1 MKLLLRF
8 MKPFKKQMI
17 VLLFLGILTYIGPL
31 ITPMLTKILVDDV
44 FVKKNSHWNLE
55 TVLLLMLGVY
65 LFSTIVGFVKA
76 RYNASVGAKMVKEMR
91 EKLFYHIQRMSIEY
105 FDNRKVGTI
114 TGKIMYDVN
123 AAQRLMDNGI
133 ILLIIEISLGIAM
146 IFLLLWM
153 NWKLALFAFF
163 VLPCYYFVFVNT
175 NARMRKAFRAYHR
188 QSRVLSGIVT
198 EKIGSIKIIQSFVQE
213 KNELKVYQ
221 KESEDY
227 YQKSISSFQLSN
239 MVSSL
244 STTFSNVGNLIIW
257 FFGGKM
263 VLDGQMTLGEL
274 LAFQAYLGQLYG
286 PVKTLSTAN
295 TTIQNSLASLES
307 IYEMLDREPKIKEPK
322 KPIILSDMKGEIT
335 FEDVSFSYQTE
346 IENDEKGT
354 IEEKKIYFLPPKTIR
369 EEKEEEIQINQVLH
383 NVSFHVPAG
392 EKIALVGPSGGGKS
406 SLVHL
411 IPRFYDPEKGMV
423 KLDGYDVKTLSLEQ
437 LRKSI
442 AFVMQDNVL
451 FAGTIFEN
459 VRYGKPDASKEEVE
473 KACQAAY
480 AHDFIMNMPKG
491 YDTVIGERGIRLSGG
506 QKQRIAIARAILIDP
521 KILILDEAT
530 SALDSESEEYV
541 TKALETLSENKTTF
555 IIAHRLATVVHA
567 DKIMVIEEGEIKEI
581 GTHEELLLQE
591 GKYKNLYQKQLQAM
605 KQKDA

>member
-1 MKLLLRF
+1 

-17 VLLFLGILTYIGPL
+17 ILLFLGILTYVGPL
-31 ITPMLTKILVDDV
+31 VMPMLTKILVDDV
-44 FVKKNSHWNLE
+44 FVKKNSHWSLE
-55 TVLLLMLGVY
+55 NVLLLLLGVY
-65 LFSTIVGFVKA
+65 LFSTAVGFIKA
-76 RYNASVGAKMVKEMR
+76 RYNAVIGAKMVKEMR

-105 FDNRKVGTI
+105 FDNRKVGAI

-133 ILLIIEISLGIAM
+133 VLLIIEITLGVTM

-153 NWKLALFAFF
+153 NWELALFAFI
-163 VLPCYYFVFVNT
+163 VLPCYYLVFVNT
-175 NARMRKAFRAYHR
+175 NARMRKAFRSYHR

-213 KNELKVYQ
+213 KNELSVYQ

-227 YQKSISSFQLSN
+227 YHKSITSFQLSN
-239 MVSSL
+239 MVSSFSL
-244 STTFSNVGNLIIW
+244 TFSNIGNLIIW

-263 VLDGQMTLGEL
+263 VLSGEMTLGEL

-295 TTIQNSLASLES
+295 TTIQNSIASLES
-307 IYEMLDREPKIKEPK
+307 IYEMLDRQSKIKESQNPT
-322 KPIILSDMKGEIT
+322 ILSKIKGEIA
-335 FEDVSFSYQTE
+335 FKDVSFSYETE
-346 IENDEKGT
+346 IEKDDKGK
-354 IEEKKIYFLPPKTIR
+354 IEEKKIYLLPPKTIR
-369 EEKEEEIQINQVLH
+369 ENKKEEVQINHVLH
-383 NVSFHVPAG
+383 NVSFHVNAG

-411 IPRFYDPEKGMV
+411 IPRFYDPEKGKV
-423 KLDGYDVKTLSLEQ
+423 LVDGHDIKTLSLEQ

-442 AFVMQDNVL
+442 AFVMQDNIL

-473 KACQAAY
+473 KACRAAY
-480 AHDFIMNMPKG
+480 AHDFIMDMPKG
-491 YDTVIGERGIRLSGG
+491 YETIIGERGIRLSGG

-521 KILILDEAT
+521 RILILDEAT

-541 TKALETLSENKTTF
+541 TKALEKLSENKTTF
-555 IIAHRLATVVHA
+555 IIAHRLATVVRA
-567 DKIMVIEEGEIKEI
+567 DKILVIEEGKIKEM
-581 GTHEELLLQE
+581 GSHEELLKQE
-591 GKYKNLYQKQLQAM
+591 GKYKQLYQKQLQAM
-605 KQKDA
+605 KQKDV

>member
-17 VLLFLGILTYIGPL
+17 ILLFLGILTYVGPL
-31 ITPMLTKILVDDV
+31 VMPMLTKILVDDV
-44 FVKKNSHWNLE
+44 FVKKNSHWSLE
-55 TVLLLMLGVY
+55 NVLLLLLGVY
-65 LFSTIVGFVKA
+65 LFSTAVGFIKA
-76 RYNASVGAKMVKEMR
+76 RYNAVIGAKMVKEMR

-105 FDNRKVGTI
+105 FDNRKVGAI

-133 ILLIIEISLGIAM
+133 VLLIIEITLGVTM

-153 NWKLALFAFF
+153 NWELALFAFI
-163 VLPCYYFVFVNT
+163 VLPCYYLVFVNT
-175 NARMRKAFRAYHR
+175 NARMRKAFRSYHR

-213 KNELKVYQ
+213 KNELSVYQ

-227 YQKSISSFQLSN
+227 YHKSITSFQLSN
-239 MVSSL
+239 MVSSFSL
-244 STTFSNVGNLIIW
+244 TFSNIGNLIIW

-263 VLDGQMTLGEL
+263 VLSGEMTLGEL

-295 TTIQNSLASLES
+295 TTIQNSIASLES
-307 IYEMLDREPKIKEPK
+307 IYEMLDRQSKIKESQNPT
-322 KPIILSDMKGEIT
+322 ILSKIKGEIA
-335 FEDVSFSYQTE
+335 FKDVSFSYETE
-346 IENDEKGT
+346 IEKDDKGK
-354 IEEKKIYFLPPKTIR
+354 IEEKKIYLLPPKTIR
-369 EEKEEEIQINQVLH
+369 ENKKEEVQINHVLH
-383 NVSFHVPAG
+383 NVSFHVNAG

-411 IPRFYDPEKGMV
+411 IPRFYDPEKGKV
-423 KLDGYDVKTLSLEQ
+423 LVDGHDIKTLSLEQ

-442 AFVMQDNVL
+442 AFVMQDNIL

-473 KACQAAY
+473 KACRAAY
-480 AHDFIMNMPKG
+480 AHDFIMDMPKG
-491 YDTVIGERGIRLSGG
+491 YETIIGERGIRLSGG

-521 KILILDEAT
+521 RILILDEAT

-541 TKALETLSENKTTF
+541 TKALEKLSENKTTF
-555 IIAHRLATVVHA
+555 IIAHRLATVVRA
-567 DKIMVIEEGEIKEI
+567 DKILVIEEGKIKEM
-581 GTHEELLLQE
+581 GSHEELLKQE
-591 GKYKNLYQKQLQAM
+591 GKYKQLYQKQLQAM
-605 KQKDA
+605 KQKDV